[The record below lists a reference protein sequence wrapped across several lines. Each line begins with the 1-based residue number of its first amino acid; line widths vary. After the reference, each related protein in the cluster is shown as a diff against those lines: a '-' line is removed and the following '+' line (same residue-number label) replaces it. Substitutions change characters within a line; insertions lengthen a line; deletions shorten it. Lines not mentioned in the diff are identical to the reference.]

1 MKCQSC
7 GAIVAATAESCEFCG
22 TSLQQQPASPP
33 PAKTAGTQTTSAPS
47 SNAVATQKK
56 VGFAEDALN
65 LIKELKETESN
76 RMNWWAFFFPVAF
89 LAGYSAKE
97 SAKKIAVVVLIPV
110 LVMSIIRY
118 LSFSLAGAI
127 SVANLVWVI
136 YVYYLVSTR
145 QERMVSKD
153 KPFETGTAILYQIV
167 FAIIY
172 VILQN
177 L

>member
-7 GAIVAATAESCEFCG
+7 GAIVAATAERCEFCG
-22 TSLQQQPASPP
+22 TSLHNVTAP
-33 PAKTAGTQTTSAPS
+33 PAKKETAQTSSAPA
-47 SNAVATQKK
+47 NTQVVAKAK

-65 LIKELKETESN
+65 LIKELKETETN
-76 RMNWWAFFFPVAF
+76 KINWWAFFFPVAF
-89 LAGYSAKE
+89 LAGYAAKE

-127 SVANLVWVI
+127 SVASLVWTI

-153 KPFETGTAILYQIV
+153 KPFETGTAIVYQIL

-172 VILQN
+172 LFLEN